1 METSKFGEKIMKKNR
16 NQTKAYWTIIYC
28 YKGCTINAPVNSV
41 SENCTLKI
49 RYLLGFTYI
58 ASDHFRVFFYV
69 SHISNEILSFE
80 NKYLVEK
87 GNS

>member
-1 METSKFGEKIMKKNR
+1 METSKFGEKKMKKIGTR
-16 NQTKAYWTIIYC
+16 LKLTGRLYIVTK
-28 YKGCTINAPVNSV
+28 VVQRSV

>member
-1 METSKFGEKIMKKNR
+1 METSKFGEKIMKKIGTR
-16 NQTKAYWTIIYC
+16 LKLTGRLYIVTKVVQRTRKQC
-28 YKGCTINAPVNSV
+28 FR
-41 SENCTLKI
+41 NCTLKI

-58 ASDHFRVFFYV
+58 ASDHFRFFFYV